1 MENTSKSIVV
11 FGSPLCPDCVK
22 LKEQLENAGIRFM
35 YADIT
40 SNLGFLKKF
49 LAYRD
54 THEMFKEIRES
65 GKIGIPFIVINKGEK
80 FIFTENELDL
90 NELK

>member
-1 MENTSKSIVV
+1 MENNVKSIVV
-11 FGSPLCPDCVK
+11 FGSPHCPDCVT
-22 LKEQLENAGIRFM
+22 LKKQLEDANIKFF

-54 THEMFKEIRES
+54 NHEMFKEVRES

-80 FIFTENELDL
+80 LIFTETELNLD
-90 NELK
+90 ELR